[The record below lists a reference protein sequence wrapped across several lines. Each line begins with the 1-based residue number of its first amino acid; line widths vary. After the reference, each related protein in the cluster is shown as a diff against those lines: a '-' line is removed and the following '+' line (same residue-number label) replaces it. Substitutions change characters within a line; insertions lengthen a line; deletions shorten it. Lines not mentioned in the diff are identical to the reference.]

1 MWINVTTGAVCKL
14 HSDIRKDKPET
25 SFPAVITDEVIA
37 EAGYE
42 PITPTAA
49 DFDAATHEAIE
60 TSPAKVG
67 GAWVQQWEIV
77 ELSDEKRS
85 AKVAELNAP
94 IYAAMEALD
103 AKSIR
108 PLREG
113 DQIRIAAIEAQ
124 IADLRK
130 GLVQ

>member
-14 HSDIRKDKPET
+14 HSDIRKDKPDT
-25 SFPAVITDEVIA
+25 SFPAVITDEVLA

-42 PITPTAA
+42 PITPTTA

-60 TSPAKVG
+60 ASPVKVD
-67 GAWVQQWEIV
+67 GAWVQQWVIV
-77 ELSDEKRS
+77 KLSDEERS
-85 AKVAELNAP
+85 AKAAELNAP
-94 IYAAMEALD
+94 IYAAMEELD

-113 DQIRIAAIEAQ
+113 DQVRITAIEAQ

-130 GLVQ
+130 TLAK